1 VAKEEMAMR
10 VSEIMTTNPACCTA
24 DTSLAAV
31 ANLMVEH
38 DCGEIPIVDGA
49 DTMRPMGVVTDR
61 DIVCRVVARDKN
73 PLGLVARDC
82 MTSPVVTVTPGT
94 SVDDCARGMAEYR
107 VRRIPVIDNKGRL
120 CGMVSQADVARAAP
134 RDDTADVVRR
144 ISEPTS
150 PSSTIAGVVP
160 ARNQAR
166 L

>member
-1 VAKEEMAMR
+1 MR
-10 VSEIMTTNPACCTA
+10 VNEIMTKSPACCTP
-24 DTSLAAV
+24 DTPLAAV
-31 ANLMVEH
+31 ASLMVEH
-38 DCGEIPIVDGA
+38 DCGEIPIVDGI

-82 MTSPVVTVTPGT
+82 MTSPVVTVTPGA

-107 VRRIPVIDNKGRL
+107 VRRIPVIDNQGRL
-120 CGMVSQADVARAAP
+120 CGMVSQADLALAAP
-134 RDDTADVVRR
+134 RDETADVVRR

-150 PSSTIAGVVP
+150 PSSTIADVVQTP
-160 ARNQAR
+160 DQAR